1 MQSELRTN
9 TSGNV
14 CLLLSLFD
22 YFFWG
27 EEVAH
32 SYFLQ
37 AASHKLHG
45 ERKYGYNPG
54 YKWDINHVIQFSVY
68 SQNQSDAQ
76 SA

>member
-9 TSGNV
+9 TSENV

-22 YFFWG
+22 YFFEG
-27 EEVAH
+27 RKLLKVTSCKLFLT
-32 SYFLQ
+32 SYMVR
-37 AASHKLHG
+37 
-45 ERKYGYNPG
+45 ENMG

-68 SQNQSDAQ
+68 SQNQSNVQ